1 MSPEQRDAR
10 QARWERRYRHAADG
24 ADATPA
30 PAAVLAA
37 NRHLLP
43 ARGRALDLACGLGGS
58 ALLLAEHGLDSH
70 AWDYAAGAVA
80 RVAATAEAR
89 GLPLGAA
96 QRDVLAAPPE
106 PASFEVIVVSRFLA
120 RPLCPAIAAALRPG
134 GLLFYQTFT
143 RERPVTTAASGGPKN
158 RDFLLAPN
166 ELLQLFAGLRLI
178 HYREDAGYGE
188 PSRGERSEAW
198 LVAAREEATHG

>member
-1 MSPEQRDAR
+1 MSCDER
-10 QARWERRYRHAADG
+10 QARWEQRYRDPTGSTAA
-24 ADATPA
+24 A
-30 PAAVLAA
+30 PAAVLSA

-80 RVAATAEAR
+80 RVAAAAEAR
-89 GLPLGAA
+89 GLAVSA
-96 QRDVLAAPPE
+96 VQRDVLAEPP
-106 PASFEVIVVSRFLA
+106 AAGSFDVIVVSRFLE
-120 RPLCPAIAAALRPG
+120 RSLCPAIAAALRPG

-143 RERPVTTAASGGPKN
+143 RERPADSGGPQSG
-158 RDFLLAPN
+158 DFLLAAN
-166 ELLQLFAGLRLI
+166 ELLRLFAGLRLI
-178 HYREDAGYGE
+178 HYREDAGYGD

-198 LVAAREEATHG
+198 LVAARAQVPDG